1 MGDILSAAGNATPAI
16 ANENRQPATYVT
28 LMAPSDDWSGELL
41 LRKQDTRTPSAAAV
55 DVALGLTLASKYVVV
70 VPEGWSFQ
78 FVADSVAAGSVTV
91 RSIPYGDGFKLDGPS
106 LFAAEG
112 AFAASE
118 ALIAAA
124 LVDLAGVVTD
134 LEGDTGG
141 DSVAGAITDIEA
153 VIADLEG

>member
-1 MGDILSAAGNATPAI
+1 MADILAVADDATPAI

-28 LMAPSDDWSGELL
+28 LMAPSNDWDGALI
-41 LRKQDTRTPSAAAV
+41 LRQQDTRTPDTAAV

-78 FVADSVAAGSVTV
+78 FVADSVAAGSVTINSV
-91 RSIPYGDGFKLDGPS
+91 PYGDGFKLAGPAA
-106 LFAAEG
+106 FAVES

-124 LVDLAGVVTD
+124 IVALAAVVTD
-134 LEGDTGG
+134 LEGDSGG
-141 DSVAGAITDIEA
+141 DSVAGAITDIGA
-153 VIADLEG
+153 VITDLEG